1 MLKNIFLSVVVI
13 LTITLNVTALHAFLF
28 DEKKFSI
35 LFVFIINLIYCIRY
49 RTYKNPISKIEINN
63 LFLFLFIMLLEF
75 FKCFLFLDS
84 LAFISPILFYL
95 IFITF
100 YYNLKDIFNE
110 KSNIIY
116 IFKSINIIVFYNLVV
131 ISLCFLLIQINFITL
146 GNPIEDLYI
155 IKDNITRNSNH
166 FFPNNLSFV
175 LINEFHDSRLSLTNG
190 EFTGISHEPHLIN
203 YLINSLFLISIFY
216 RRPNIFV
223 ITLYIMFLILSISL
237 TALIVLSIVILFW
250 FLFLKK
256 TSKTY
261 LYFFPILFL
270 FVGLSFYFETKF
282 NFLNFITNKM
292 NDGSSNFTFN
302 QLANIFYN
310 SGTSLN
316 FIGVDS
322 IFSVTG
328 SADRFVTYNY
338 GFTTSILIIMLFA
351 RIFTKIYTS
360 LKNIKINNEIYLIL
374 GCLYFF
380 LHSLKISTLIFQF
393 PLFYFILFILYN
405 HHKFWQ
411 RYYQK

>member
-1 MLKNIFLSVVVI
+1 
-13 LTITLNVTALHAFLF
+13 
-28 DEKKFSI
+28 
-35 LFVFIINLIYCIRY
+35 
-49 RTYKNPISKIEINN
+49 
-63 LFLFLFIMLLEF
+63 MLLEF
-75 FKCFLFLDS
+75 FKCFLILDS
-84 LAFISPILFYL
+84 LAFILPILFSL

-116 IFKSINIIVFYNLVV
+116 FFKSINLFVFYNLVV
-131 ISLCFLLIQINFITL
+131 ISLCFLLLHFNFITL
-146 GNPIEDLYI
+146 GDPIEDLYC
-155 IKDNITRNSNH
+155 IKDNIGRNSNH
-166 FFPNNLSFV
+166 FFVNNLSFV
-175 LINEFHDSRLSLTNG
+175 LINEFHDARLSFSIG

-203 YLINSLFLISIFY
+203 YLINTLFLISIFY

-261 LYFFPILFL
+261 LYLFPILFL
-270 FVGLSFYFETKF
+270 FVGLSFYLETKL

-292 NDGSSNFTFN
+292 NDGSSNFTIK

-310 SGTSLN
+310 SDTSFN
-316 FIGVDS
+316 FIGLDS

-328 SADRFVTYNY
+328 SADRFKTYNY

-351 RIFTKIYTS
+351 RIFTKIYT
-360 LKNIKINNEIYLIL
+360 
-374 GCLYFF
+374 
-380 LHSLKISTLIFQF
+380 
-393 PLFYFILFILYN
+393 
-405 HHKFWQ
+405 
-411 RYYQK
+411 